1 MHDGRTAPCRYC
13 GRECI
18 LNSLPQHECKCIR
31 NPDMWERVA
40 AALASP
46 TPGIGI
52 YGDDYPPIAKAL
64 GLPAR
69 STLRDVFGDSWADIL
84 DAFGLVPP
92 KRRWRS
98 AAEKAQAPG
107 ADYEADLARMLERQ
121 ELARVAEE
129 HAALEYERRI
139 LEREKTAG
147 YGFTVARVRDLPG
160 VRVNGREC
168 VAVMLK

>member
-1 MHDGRTAPCRYC
+1 
-13 GRECI
+13 
-18 LNSLPQHECKCIR
+18 
-31 NPDMWERVA
+31 
-40 AALASP
+40 
-46 TPGIGI
+46 
-52 YGDDYPPIAKAL
+52 
-64 GLPAR
+64 
-69 STLRDVFGDSWADIL
+69 LRDVFGDSWADIL

-129 HAALEYERRI
+129 HAALEYERQV

-168 VAVMLK
+168 VAVMLR